1 MVDVLTP
8 EQRQLNMSRIR
19 GHNTRPEMLLRRGL
33 HGRGLRFRIHR
44 RDLPGCPDLVLSR
57 FRAVIFVHGCFWHG
71 HKCPMF
77 KMPTTRTAFWR
88 AKIDQNIRRDNEA
101 RVKLLSERWRVMVV
115 WECALRGKGRIPV
128 GDVLDAVVAWLETD
142 AAEGVIRGQ

>member
-1 MVDVLTP
+1 
-8 EQRQLNMSRIR
+8 
-19 GHNTRPEMLLRRGL
+19 MLLRRGL